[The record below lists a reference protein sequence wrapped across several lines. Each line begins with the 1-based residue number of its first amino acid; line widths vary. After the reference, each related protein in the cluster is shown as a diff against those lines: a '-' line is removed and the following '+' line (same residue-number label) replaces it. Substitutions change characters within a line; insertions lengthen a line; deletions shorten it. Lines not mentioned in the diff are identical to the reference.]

1 MAEAVVARGDRL
13 VAAVRQPATNA
24 DLAEQA
30 PDRVRVVAVDVTK
43 PVQVRTAVRTA
54 IRDFGR
60 IDVVVNNAG
69 YGLFGGVEEAT
80 DEQIRRQFAVN
91 VFGVFDVTRAVL
103 PVFRRQ
109 RSGHFIMM
117 SSVAGVLG
125 APGLAWYDSTKF
137 ALEGFSEALAA
148 EVAPINAKVTIIE
161 PGNFRTNWA
170 GRSMDRADPIRDYA
184 PSIDFFRDMF
194 EQLDGNQEGD
204 PAKAALAIIRI
215 TEESKPP
222 LRLVLGGDALAYIR
236 GKLESQLAEHKEWES
251 LTMNAD
257 FPAA

>member
-1 MAEAVVARGDRL
+1 MAEEVVARGDRL
-13 VAAVRQPATNA
+13 VAAVRQPAANS
-24 DLAEQA
+24 DLAENA
-30 PDRVRVVAVDVTK
+30 PDRVRVVEVDVTK
-43 PVQVRTAVRTA
+43 PVQVRAAVRKA
-54 IRDFGR
+54 IEDFGR

-80 DEQIRRQFAVN
+80 DEQIRKQFAVN
-91 VFGVFDVTRAVL
+91 VFGVFDVTRSVL

-148 EVAPINAKVTIIE
+148 EAAPINVKVTIIE

-184 PSIDFFRDMF
+184 PSIDFFRTMF

-204 PAKAALAIIRI
+204 PAKAAQAIARI
-215 TEESKPP
+215 VEEPKPP
-222 LRLVLGGDALAYIR
+222 LRLVLGGDALEYIR
-236 GKLESQLAEHKEWES
+236 GKLEGQLAEHKEWES
-251 LTMNAD
+251 LTMNVG